1 MSDTATIATET
12 PAEAPLNVV
21 LEESADFAP
30 RTRKST
36 SDALTALKPSLD
48 AVKANP
54 DKVYTIVKGVEPKR
68 AASLVSLLNER
79 YPNEWTFGG
88 RSTDDGTAIVQ
99 ARFSTNPANA
109 RPVRKV
115 TAKNGTKPAASGPAS
130 GTGSGGKAGR
140 K

>member
-1 MSDTATIATET
+1 MSDTATAAPES
-12 PAEAPLNVV
+12 PADAPLNVV
-21 LEESADFAP
+21 LEEAGDFAP

-54 DKVYTIVKGVEPKR
+54 DKVYTIVRGVEPKR

-79 YPNEWTFGG
+79 YPKSWTFGG

-99 ARFSTNPANA
+99 ARYSVNPANA
-109 RPVRKV
+109 RPERKV
-115 TAKNGTKPAASGPAS
+115 TKANGTAKAAKPV
-130 GTGSGGKAGR
+130 K

>member
-1 MSDTATIATET
+1 MTDTATAA
-12 PAEAPLNVV
+12 PAAEAPLVPV
-21 LEESADFAP
+21 FKPSDDGFAP

-36 SDALTALKPSLD
+36 SDALSALKPVLAQVEQAS
-48 AVKANP
+48 P
-54 DKVYTIVKGVEPKR
+54 KVVTILEGLTAQR

-79 YPNEWTFGG
+79 YDRRWTFGG

-99 ARFSTNPANA
+99 ARYSASPELA

-115 TAKNGTKPAASGPAS
+115 TRKDRPAKGTT
-130 GTGSGGKAGR
+130 TGQAKSQGR